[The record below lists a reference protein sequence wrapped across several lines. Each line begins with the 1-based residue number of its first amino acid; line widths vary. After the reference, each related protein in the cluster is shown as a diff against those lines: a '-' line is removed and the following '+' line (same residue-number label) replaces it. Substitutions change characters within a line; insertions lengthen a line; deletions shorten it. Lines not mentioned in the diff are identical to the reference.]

1 MNQYLNITAY
11 SFLYLFMAVLFFV
24 YTIKNR
30 LDILAVGMVCYVVYT
45 MYCFFGYGIAGFYRP
60 KLSATL
66 YWLVFTQM
74 AMLLVFTSRKRRKD
88 GTKYLEQPGRC
99 ELTGEEAVKENKR
112 VTLAFELYTAVIV
125 FFALIN
131 MIPLGLS
138 GFAQGKANVWENTN
152 VLYIVSLYG
161 AYPSFIYGLYAK
173 KKRIW
178 IPAFLIECGIF
189 FAGSRAFL
197 ATMIVM
203 FLCERGVAMWRKK
216 QNNRSVFILG
226 ALAICFLLMYR
237 TIDKSLLEGNLRDA
251 LRILSQPETWLK
263 ALEFNEP
270 RVIIANYDYSI
281 TSGIR
286 LPAGDV
292 IYRIIDI
299 VPGMT
304 RLFPIKLQYPEY
316 FSDWL
321 TESVHGSTGVGGSF
335 WGESYAMWGLVGVV
349 LFTALWIAWLRRANN
364 HLDHHRP
371 YSSFVVALGTYHA
384 WYINRLDFNR
394 VGQSIKVMLLC
405 FLIWA
410 CFYLVLGGELRIGK
424 KIRIKLCK
432 PLMGIIEIL
441 WGKTGKPVV
450 DYVSR
455 KWLQITSPARRIS
468 SRIKAFGKSKGMQN
482 ALAVG
487 RRIRAATGAVLGK
500 IWSWICAPG
509 RKFCRW
515 LSGKIRPCREA
526 VSKKAQDKVI
536 APCRSV
542 LRKAADVI
550 VTPIG
555 VLTFTIGTGLGY
567 IGRPVGRFLG
577 KIFRFICNKFVDL
590 CAKIE
595 TKLIEKTCQ
604 EQ

>member
-45 MYCFFGYGIAGFYRP
+45 MYCFFGYGIAGLYRP

-74 AMLLVFTSRKRRKD
+74 AMLLVYTSRKRRKD
-88 GTKYLEQPGRC
+88 GPQYLKKPERC
-99 ELTGEEAVKENKR
+99 ALPDEEAVNENKR
-112 VTLAFELYTAVIV
+112 VTVAFELYTAVIV

-131 MIPLGLS
+131 MIPLGFS
-138 GFAQGKANVWENTN
+138 GFTQGKAIVWENVN

-161 AYPSFIYGLYAK
+161 AYPSFIYGLYTK

-178 IPAFLIECGIF
+178 IPALLIECGIF

-226 ALAICFLLMYR
+226 ALAICFLLIYR
-237 TIDKSLLEGNLRDA
+237 TIDKNVLEGNLRDA
-251 LRILSQPETWLK
+251 LHTLSMPKTWLK

-270 RVIIANYDYSI
+270 RVIIANYDYCI
-281 TSGIR
+281 TSGIQ
-286 LPAGDV
+286 LPFGDI

-304 RLFPIKLQYPEY
+304 RLVPIKLQYPQY

-321 TESVHGSTGVGGSF
+321 TASVHGSAGVGGSF
-335 WGESYAMWGLVGVV
+335 WGESYAMWGPVGVI
-349 LFTALWIAWLRRANN
+349 LFTAIWMVWLRLANN

-394 VGQSIKVMLLC
+394 VGQSIKVMFLC

-410 CFYLVLGGELRIGK
+410 FFYLVLGGELKIGK

-432 PLMGIIEIL
+432 PLLGIIEIL
-441 WGKTGKPVV
+441 WNKTGKPVV
-450 DYVSR
+450 DRINKEWMRTTSPFREKTERIKKLRETKTAQRGLALAQNIWVAIGKAWRVIAAPGKKFGKWLCRNLSACCNRVLTKVQPIFIAPCKKVSR
-455 KWLQITSPARRIS
+455 K
-468 SRIKAFGKSKGMQN
+468 
-482 ALAVG
+482 V
-487 RRIRAATGAVLGK
+487 V
-500 IWSWICAPG
+500 
-509 RKFCRW
+509 KFIDCII
-515 LSGKIRPCREA
+515 L
-526 VSKKAQDKVI
+526 
-536 APCRSV
+536 
-542 LRKAADVI
+542 
-550 VTPIG
+550 TPIG
-555 VLTFTIGTGLGY
+555 GIIFALERVGECIGV
-567 IGRPVGRFLG
+567 PVGRLISKAYG
-577 KIFRFICNKFVDL
+577 IISNIFVNI

-595 TKLIEKTCQ
+595 RKLLNENNEGK
-604 EQ
+604 